1 MSRRR
6 EPRPAPAL
14 ELKTTRLAGIQV
26 ILNSAEHAALDTHLS
41 TLFAATPDFFDGEAA
56 VFECGRLPADA
67 PSPDWAWLARELESR
82 GLNPFAV
89 QNASAELAAAAREA
103 GLLVLNDT
111 ATAPAVAAEPAAA
124 PDPAA
129 AIAALAAAARE
140 AGLLNDAAPAP
151 AAPAATP
158 TRIIDKPLRSGQRV
172 YAAGGDIV
180 VLAAVNPGAEVIAD
194 GTIHVYAPL
203 KGRALA
209 GARGDTSAR
218 IFTTQLEAELVSIAG
233 VYRTFDTAPDA
244 AVAKKPAQIRLADA
258 SQIVIEPL

>member
-1 MSRRR
+1 MPRRR

-14 ELKTTRLAGIQV
+14 ELKTTRFSGIQV
-26 ILNSAEHAALDTHLS
+26 ILNSAEPAALDTHIS
-41 TLFAATPDFFDGEAA
+41 TLFAATPDFFGGEAA

-67 PSPDWAWLARELESR
+67 ASPDWTWLTQELRSR

-89 QNASAELAAAAREA
+89 QNASPELAAAARQA
-103 GLLVLNDT
+103 GLLVLND
-111 ATAPAVAAEPAAA
+111 V
-124 PDPAA
+124 
-129 AIAALAAAARE
+129 
-140 AGLLNDAAPAP
+140 APAP
-151 AAPAATP
+151 VVAATEPEPMPEPEAAPVPESAVPVAMP

-180 VLAAVNPGAEVIAD
+180 VLAAV
-194 GTIHVYAPL
+194 APL

-218 IFTTQLEAELVSIAG
+218 IFTTHLEAELVSIAG
-233 VYRTFDTAPDA
+233 VYRTFDGAPDA

>member
-1 MSRRR
+1 MPRRR

-26 ILNSAEHAALDTHLS
+26 ILNSAEHAALNTHLT
-41 TLFAATPDFFDGEAA
+41 TLFAATPDFFGGEAA

-67 PSPDWAWLARELESR
+67 ASPDWGWLAQELKSR

-89 QNASAELAAAAREA
+89 QNASPALAASALQA
-103 GLLVLNDT
+103 GLLVLND
-111 ATAPAVAAEPAAA
+111 AAPAVATVEASPQPEPEAE
-124 PDPAA
+124 
-129 AIAALAAAARE
+129 
-140 AGLLNDAAPAP
+140 APAESP
-151 AAPAATP
+151 SEIPVRTP
-158 TRIIDKPLRSGQRV
+158 TRVIDKPLRSGQRI

-194 GTIHVYAPL
+194 GSIHVYAPL

-218 IFTTQLEAELVSIAG
+218 IFTTHLEAELVSIAG
-233 VYRTFDTAPDA
+233 VYRTFDTALD
-244 AVAKKPAQIRLADA
+244 VALARKPAQIRLADA

>member
-1 MSRRR
+1 MPRRR

-26 ILNSAEHAALDTHLS
+26 ILNSAEHAALDTHLT
-41 TLFAATPDFFDGEAA
+41 TLFAATPDFFGGEAA
-56 VFECGRLPADA
+56 VFECSRLPADA
-67 PSPDWAWLARELESR
+67 ASPDWVWLAQELKNR

-89 QNASAELAAAAREA
+89 QNASAELAAAATQA
-103 GLLVLNDT
+103 GLLVLNQ
-111 ATAPAVAAEPAAA
+111 
-124 PDPAA
+124 
-129 AIAALAAAARE
+129 
-140 AGLLNDAAPAP
+140 
-151 AAPAATP
+151 AAPAAAASAP

-194 GTIHVYAPL
+194 GSIHVYAPL

-233 VYRTFDTAPDA
+233 VYRTFDSAPDA
-244 AVAKKPAQIRLADA
+244 AVAKKPAQIRLADS
-258 SQIVIEPL
+258 SQLVIEPL

>member
-1 MSRRR
+1 MPRRR

-26 ILNSAEHAALDTHLS
+26 ILNSAEHAALATHIS
-41 TLFAATPDFFDGEAA
+41 TLFAATPDFFGGEAA

-67 PSPDWAWLARELESR
+67 ASPDWAWLAQELKSR

-89 QNASAELAAAAREA
+89 QNASAELAASARQA
-103 GLLVLNDT
+103 GLLVLN
-111 ATAPAVAAEPAAA
+111 AAA
-124 PDPAA
+124 PVPAA
-129 AIAALAAAARE
+129 VMAE
-140 AGLLNDAAPAP
+140 PEPVPEPEMAPAP
-151 AAPAATP
+151 PPAASATVP

-194 GTIHVYAPL
+194 GSIHVYAPL
-203 KGRALA
+203 KGKALA

-218 IFTTQLEAELVSIAG
+218 IFTTHLEAELVSIAG
-233 VYRTFDTAPDA
+233 VYRTFDTALDA

-258 SQIVIEPL
+258 SQIIIESL

>member
-1 MSRRR
+1 MPRRR

-14 ELKTTRLAGIQV
+14 ELKTTRLTGIQI
-26 ILNSAEHAALDTHLS
+26 ILNSAEHAALDTHIT
-41 TLFAATPDFFDGEAA
+41 TLFAATPDFFGGEAA

-67 PSPDWAWLARELESR
+67 ASPDWAWLMQELKSR

-89 QNASAELAAAAREA
+89 QNASAELAASAARA
-103 GLLVLNDT
+103 GLLVLN
-111 ATAPAVAAEPAAA
+111 AAAPVAAEPE
-124 PDPAA
+124 PWPA
-129 AIAALAAAARE
+129 
-140 AGLLNDAAPAP
+140 
-151 AAPAATP
+151 AAPAAVP

-194 GTIHVYAPL
+194 GSIHVYAPL

-209 GARGDTSAR
+209 GARGDTTAR
-218 IFTTQLEAELVSIAG
+218 IFTTHLEAELVSIAG
-233 VYRTFDTAPDA
+233 VYRTFDTALDA

>member
-1 MSRRR
+1 MPRRR

-14 ELKTTRLAGIQV
+14 ELKTTRFSGIQV
-26 ILNSAEHAALDTHLS
+26 ILNSAEPAALDTHIS
-41 TLFAATPDFFDGEAA
+41 TLFAATPDFFGGEAA

-67 PSPDWAWLARELESR
+67 ASPDWTWLTQELRSR

-89 QNASAELAAAAREA
+89 QNASPELAAAARQA
-103 GLLVLNDT
+103 GLLVLND
-111 ATAPAVAAEPAAA
+111 V
-124 PDPAA
+124 
-129 AIAALAAAARE
+129 
-140 AGLLNDAAPAP
+140 APAP
-151 AAPAATP
+151 VVAATEPEPVPEAAPVPESAVPAAMP

-194 GTIHVYAPL
+194 GSIHVYAPL

-218 IFTTQLEAELVSIAG
+218 IFTTHLEAELVSIAG
-233 VYRTFDTAPDA
+233 VYRTFDGAPDA

>member
-1 MSRRR
+1 MPRRR
-6 EPRPAPAL
+6 EPRPTPAL
-14 ELKTTRLAGIQV
+14 ELKTTRLAGIQI
-26 ILNSAEHAALDTHLS
+26 ILNSAEPAALDTHIS
-41 TLFAATPDFFDGEAA
+41 TLFAATPDFFGGEAA

-67 PSPDWAWLARELESR
+67 AAPDWAWLVQELKSR

-89 QNASAELAAAAREA
+89 QNASNELAAAAVQA
-103 GLLVLNDT
+103 GLLVLN
-111 ATAPAVAAEPAAA
+111 AAAPAPMAAEAAPEPEPLPEPAAA
-124 PDPAA
+124 PAPQ
-129 AIAALAAAARE
+129 IAA
-140 AGLLNDAAPAP
+140 GN
-151 AAPAATP
+151 TVP

-194 GTIHVYAPL
+194 GSIHVYAPL

-209 GARGDTSAR
+209 GARGDVTAR
-218 IFTTQLEAELVSIAG
+218 IFTTHLEAELVSIAG
-233 VYRTFDTAPDA
+233 VYRTFDTALDA

>member
-1 MSRRR
+1 MPRRR

-26 ILNSAEHAALDTHLS
+26 VLNSAEHEALNTHL
-41 TLFAATPDFFDGEAA
+41 TTMFAATPDFFGGEAA
-56 VFECGRLPADA
+56 VFECGRLAADSA
-67 PSPDWAWLARELESR
+67 SPDWRWLAQELKDR

-89 QNASAELAAAAREA
+89 QNASPEIAAAAAEA
-103 GLLVLNDT
+103 GLLILN
-111 ATAPAVAAEPAAA
+111 AAAA
-124 PDPAA
+124 PT
-129 AIAALAAAARE
+129 
-140 AGLLNDAAPAP
+140 P
-151 AAPAATP
+151 AAPAEVAPEPVVEAEAPVAARTSASVP
-158 TRIIDKPLRSGQRV
+158 TRVIDKPLRSGQRV

-194 GTIHVYAPL
+194 GSIHVYAPL

-218 IFTTQLEAELVSIAG
+218 IFTTHLEAELVSIAG
-233 VYRTFDTAPDA
+233 VYRTFDAAPDA
-244 AVAKKPAQIRLADA
+244 AVARKPAQIRLADA

>member
-1 MSRRR
+1 MPRRR

-26 ILNSAEHAALDTHLS
+26 ILNSAEHAALDTHIS
-41 TLFAATPDFFDGEAA
+41 TLFAATPDFFGGEAA

-67 PSPDWAWLARELESR
+67 PSPDWAWLAQELKSR

-89 QNASAELAAAAREA
+89 QNASAELAAAARKA
-103 GLLVLNDT
+103 GLLV
-111 ATAPAVAAEPAAA
+111 
-124 PDPAA
+124 
-129 AIAALAAAARE
+129 
-140 AGLLNDAAPAP
+140 LNDAAPAP
-151 AAPAATP
+151 AVVAAEPVPEPVPEPAPEPAAPAAAP

-194 GTIHVYAPL
+194 GSIHVYAPL

-218 IFTTQLEAELVSIAG
+218 IFTTHLEAELVSIAG
-233 VYRTFDTAPDA
+233 VYRTFESAPDI
-244 AVAKKPAQIRLADA
+244 AVAKKPAQIRLADT

>member
-1 MSRRR
+1 MPRRR

-14 ELKTTRLAGIQV
+14 ELKTTRFAGIQV

-41 TLFAATPDFFDGEAA
+41 TLFAATPDFFGGEAA
-56 VFECGRLPADA
+56 VFDCSRLPADA
-67 PSPDWAWLARELESR
+67 ATPDWAWLAQELKSR

-89 QNASAELAAAAREA
+89 QNASPALAAAATDA
-103 GLLVLNDT
+103 GLLVLND
-111 ATAPAVAAEPAAA
+111 
-124 PDPAA
+124 
-129 AIAALAAAARE
+129 
-140 AGLLNDAAPAP
+140 AAPANPPVVEASPEPEPEPDPEPQSAPEP
-151 AAPAATP
+151 APPAPA

-194 GTIHVYAPL
+194 GSIHVYAPL

-209 GARGDTSAR
+209 GARGDTAAR
-218 IFTTQLEAELVSIAG
+218 IFTTHLEAELVSIAG
-233 VYRTFDTAPDA
+233 VYRTFESAPDA
-244 AVAKKPAQIRLADA
+244 AVARKPAQIRLADA

>member
-1 MSRRR
+1 MPRRR

-41 TLFAATPDFFDGEAA
+41 TLFAATPDFFGGEAA

-67 PSPDWAWLARELESR
+67 PSPDWAWLARELKSR

-89 QNASAELAAAAREA
+89 QNASAELAAAAQQA
-103 GLLVLNDT
+103 GLLVLND
-111 ATAPAVAAEPAAA
+111 V
-124 PDPAA
+124 
-129 AIAALAAAARE
+129 
-140 AGLLNDAAPAP
+140 APAP
-151 AAPAATP
+151 AAAAAEPEPVPEPEAVPAPEPAPSATAP

-194 GTIHVYAPL
+194 GSIHVYAPL

-218 IFTTQLEAELVSIAG
+218 IFTTHLEAELVSIAG
-233 VYRTFDTAPDA
+233 VYRTFDAAPDA
-244 AVAKKPAQIRLADA
+244 AVARKPAQIRLADA

>member
-1 MSRRR
+1 MPRRR

-26 ILNSAEHAALDTHLS
+26 ILNSAEHAALDTHLT
-41 TLFAATPDFFDGEAA
+41 TLFAATPDFFGGEAA

-67 PSPDWAWLARELESR
+67 ASPDWAWLAQELKSR

-89 QNASAELAAAAREA
+89 QNASPALAASAVLA
-103 GLLVLNDT
+103 GLLVLND
-111 ATAPAVAAEPAAA
+111 AAPAEAAVETLPAPEPEPEAAA
-124 PDPAA
+124 PAEPPA
-129 AIAALAAAARE
+129 E
-140 AGLLNDAAPAP
+140 VPAK
-151 AAPAATP
+151 TP
-158 TRIIDKPLRSGQRV
+158 TRIVDKPLRSGQRV

-194 GTIHVYAPL
+194 GSIHVYAPL

-209 GARGDTSAR
+209 GARGDISAR
-218 IFTTQLEAELVSIAG
+218 IFTTHLEAELVSIAG
-233 VYRTFDTAPDA
+233 VYRTFDAAPDA
-244 AVAKKPAQIRLADA
+244 SVAKKPAQIRLADA

>member
-1 MSRRR
+1 MPRRR

-41 TLFAATPDFFDGEAA
+41 TLFAATPDFFGGEAA

-67 PSPDWAWLARELESR
+67 PSPDWAWLARELKSR

-89 QNASAELAAAAREA
+89 QNASAELAAAAQQA
-103 GLLVLNDT
+103 GLLVLNDV
-111 ATAPAVAAEPAAA
+111 ASAPAAAAAEPE
-124 PDPAA
+124 PVPEP
-129 AIAALAAAARE
+129 E
-140 AGLLNDAAPAP
+140 AVPAP
-151 AAPAATP
+151 EPAPSATAP

-194 GTIHVYAPL
+194 GSIHVYAPL

-218 IFTTQLEAELVSIAG
+218 IFTTHLEAELVSIAG
-233 VYRTFDTAPDA
+233 VYRTFDAAPDA
-244 AVAKKPAQIRLADA
+244 AVARKPAQIRLADA

>member
-1 MSRRR
+1 MPRRR

-14 ELKTTRLAGIQV
+14 ELKTTRIAGIQV

-41 TLFAATPDFFDGEAA
+41 TLFADTPDFFGGEAT

-67 PSPDWAWLARELESR
+67 PSPDWAWLAQELKNR

-89 QNASAELAAAAREA
+89 QNASAEVAAAAKKA
-103 GLLVLNDT
+103 GLLVLND
-111 ATAPAVAAEPAAA
+111 AAPALAVVAAEPEPA
-124 PDPAA
+124 PAPTPEPAPEPAA
-129 AIAALAAAARE
+129 AA
-140 AGLLNDAAPAP
+140 
-151 AAPAATP
+151 P

-172 YAAGGDIV
+172 YAAGGDVV

-194 GTIHVYAPL
+194 GSIHVYAPL

-218 IFTTQLEAELVSIAG
+218 IFTTHLEAELVSIAG
-233 VYRTFDTAPDA
+233 VYRTFESAPDA
-244 AVAKKPAQIRLADA
+244 AVARKPAQIRLADA

>member
-1 MSRRR
+1 MPRRR
-6 EPRPAPAL
+6 ESRPAPAL

-26 ILNSAEHAALDTHLS
+26 ILNSAEHAVLAAHIN
-41 TLFAATPDFFDGEAA
+41 TLFAATPDFFGGEAA

-67 PSPDWAWLARELESR
+67 PPPDWAWLAQELKSR

-89 QNASAELAAAAREA
+89 QNASAGLAAAAKKA
-103 GLLVLNDT
+103 GLLV
-111 ATAPAVAAEPAAA
+111 
-124 PDPAA
+124 
-129 AIAALAAAARE
+129 
-140 AGLLNDAAPAP
+140 LNDAAPAP
-151 AAPAATP
+151 AVVAVEPEPTPEPVPEPATEPAAPAAAP

-194 GTIHVYAPL
+194 GSIHVYAPL

-218 IFTTQLEAELVSIAG
+218 IFTTHLEAELVSIAG
-233 VYRTFDTAPDA
+233 VYRTFESAPDT

>member
-1 MSRRR
+1 MPRRR

-14 ELKTTRLAGIQV
+14 ELKTTRIAGIQV

-41 TLFAATPDFFDGEAA
+41 TLFADTPDFFGGEAA

-67 PSPDWAWLARELESR
+67 PSPDWAWLAQELKSR

-89 QNASAELAAAAREA
+89 QNASADLAAAAKKA
-103 GLLVLNDT
+103 GLLVLND
-111 ATAPAVAAEPAAA
+111 AAPALAAVAAEPE
-124 PDPAA
+124 P
-129 AIAALAAAARE
+129 
-140 AGLLNDAAPAP
+140 APAP
-151 AAPAATP
+151 TPEPAPESAAPAAAP

-194 GTIHVYAPL
+194 GSIHVYAPL

-218 IFTTQLEAELVSIAG
+218 IFTTHLEAELVSIAG
-233 VYRTFDTAPDA
+233 VYRTFESAPDA
-244 AVAKKPAQIRLADA
+244 AVARKPAQIRLADA

>member
-1 MSRRR
+1 MPRRR

-14 ELKTTRLAGIQV
+14 ELKTTRFAGIQV
-26 ILNSAEHAALDTHLS
+26 ILNSAEHAALDTHLT
-41 TLFAATPDFFDGEAA
+41 TLFAATPDFFGGEAA
-56 VFECGRLPADA
+56 VFDCARLPADA
-67 PSPDWAWLARELESR
+67 ASPDWTWLTRELKNR

-89 QNASAELAAAAREA
+89 QNASAELAASAAQA
-103 GLLVLNDT
+103 GLLVLND
-111 ATAPAVAAEPAAA
+111 AAPALAPVAAQPEPKPEHQAAAAAEPALSA
-124 PDPAA
+124 PV
-129 AIAALAAAARE
+129 
-140 AGLLNDAAPAP
+140 
-151 AAPAATP
+151 P

-194 GTIHVYAPL
+194 GSIHVYAPL

-233 VYRTFDTAPDA
+233 VYRTFDSAPDA
-244 AVAKKPAQIRLADA
+244 AVARKPAQVRLTDT

>member
-1 MSRRR
+1 MPRRR

-14 ELKTTRLAGIQV
+14 ELKTTRLAGIQI
-26 ILNSAEHAALDTHLS
+26 ILNSAEHAALDTHIS
-41 TLFAATPDFFDGEAA
+41 TLFAATPDFFGGEAA

-67 PSPDWAWLARELESR
+67 AAPDWAWLAQELKSR

-89 QNASAELAAAAREA
+89 QNASPELAAAASRA
-103 GLLVLNDT
+103 GLLVLN
-111 ATAPAVAAEPAAA
+111 A
-124 PDPAA
+124 
-129 AIAALAAAARE
+129 
-140 AGLLNDAAPAP
+140 AAPAP
-151 AAPAATP
+151 AAAELAPEPEPELVAAPVDAPAASAAVP

-194 GTIHVYAPL
+194 GSIHVYAPL

-209 GARGDTSAR
+209 GARGDVTAR
-218 IFTTQLEAELVSIAG
+218 IFTTHLEAELVSIAG
-233 VYRTFDTAPDA
+233 VYRTFDTALDA

>member
-1 MSRRR
+1 MPRRR

-26 ILNSAEHAALDTHLS
+26 ILNSAEHAALDTHIS
-41 TLFAATPDFFDGEAA
+41 TLFAATPDFFGGEAA

-67 PSPDWAWLARELESR
+67 PSPDWAWLAQELKSR

-89 QNASAELAAAAREA
+89 QNASAELAASAKKA
-103 GLLVLNDT
+103 GLLV
-111 ATAPAVAAEPAAA
+111 
-124 PDPAA
+124 
-129 AIAALAAAARE
+129 
-140 AGLLNDAAPAP
+140 LNDAAPAP
-151 AAPAATP
+151 AVVAAEPAPEPVPEPTPEPAAPAAAS

-194 GTIHVYAPL
+194 GSIHVYAPL
-203 KGRALA
+203 KGKALA

-218 IFTTQLEAELVSIAG
+218 IFTTHLEAELVSIAG
-233 VYRTFDTAPDA
+233 VYRTFETAPDA

-258 SQIVIEPL
+258 SQLVIEPL

>member
-1 MSRRR
+1 MPRRR

-26 ILNSAEHAALDTHLS
+26 ILNSAEHAALATHIS
-41 TLFAATPDFFDGEAA
+41 TLFAATPDFFGGEAA

-67 PSPDWAWLARELESR
+67 ASPDWAWLAQELQSR

-89 QNASAELAAAAREA
+89 QNASNELAAAAAKA
-103 GLLVLNDT
+103 GLLVLN
-111 ATAPAVAAEPAAA
+111 AAAPAPVVAEPAPEPVPEPLPEPAAA
-124 PDPAA
+124 LAPQPAV
-129 AIAALAAAARE
+129 
-140 AGLLNDAAPAP
+140 PV
-151 AAPAATP
+151 P

-194 GTIHVYAPL
+194 GSIHVYAPL

-209 GARGDTSAR
+209 GARGDVTAR
-218 IFTTQLEAELVSIAG
+218 IFTTHLEAELVSIAG
-233 VYRTFDTAPDA
+233 VYRTFDTALDA

>member
-1 MSRRR
+1 MPRRR

-14 ELKTTRLAGIQV
+14 ELKTTRFAGIQV

-56 VFECGRLPADA
+56 VFDCARLPADA
-67 PSPDWAWLARELESR
+67 AAPDWAWLVQQLTSR

-89 QNASAELAAAAREA
+89 QNASPELATAATAA
-103 GLLVLNDT
+103 GLLVLNDVAPT
-111 ATAPAVAAEPAAA
+111 PATAAVEMPEPEPEVAAPPVAESPAAV
-124 PDPAA
+124 
-129 AIAALAAAARE
+129 
-140 AGLLNDAAPAP
+140 
-151 AAPAATP
+151 P

-194 GTIHVYAPL
+194 GSIHVYASL

-218 IFTTQLEAELVSIAG
+218 IFTTHLEAELVSIAG
-233 VYRTFDTAPDA
+233 VYRTFDAAPEP
-244 AVAKKPAQIRLADA
+244 AVTKKPAQIRLADA
-258 SQIVIEPL
+258 SQLVIEPL

>member
-1 MSRRR
+1 MPRRR

-14 ELKTTRLAGIQV
+14 ELKTTRLAGIQI
-26 ILNSAEHAALDTHLS
+26 ILNSAEHAALETHLS
-41 TLFAATPDFFDGEAA
+41 TLFAATPDFFGGEAA

-67 PSPDWAWLARELESR
+67 APPDWAWLAQELKSR

-89 QNASAELAAAAREA
+89 QNASAELAAAATQA
-103 GLLVLNDT
+103 GLLVLND
-111 ATAPAVAAEPAAA
+111 AAPAAA
-124 PDPAA
+124 KAPP
-129 AIAALAAAARE
+129 E
-140 AGLLNDAAPAP
+140 PEAAPAP
-151 AAPAATP
+151 APEAAPQPAPPPAAVT
-158 TRIIDKPLRSGQRV
+158 TRVIDKPLRSGQRV

-194 GTIHVYAPL
+194 GSIHVYAPL

-218 IFTTQLEAELVSIAG
+218 IFTTHLEAELVSIAG
-233 VYRTFDTAPDA
+233 VYRTFESAPDA
-244 AVAKKPAQIRLADA
+244 TVARKPAQIRLADA

>member
-1 MSRRR
+1 MPRRR

-26 ILNSAEHAALDTHLS
+26 ILNSAEHAALDTHIS
-41 TLFAATPDFFDGEAA
+41 TLFAATPDFFGGEAA

-67 PSPDWAWLARELESR
+67 PSPDWAWLAQELKSR

-89 QNASAELAAAAREA
+89 QNASAELATAAQQA
-103 GLLVLNDT
+103 GLLV
-111 ATAPAVAAEPAAA
+111 
-124 PDPAA
+124 
-129 AIAALAAAARE
+129 
-140 AGLLNDAAPAP
+140 LNDAAPAP
-151 AAPAATP
+151 AVVAAEPAPEPVPEPAAAAAAP

-194 GTIHVYAPL
+194 GSIHVYAPL

-218 IFTTQLEAELVSIAG
+218 IFTTHLEAELVSIAG
-233 VYRTFDTAPDA
+233 VYRTFDAAPDA
-244 AVAKKPAQIRLADA
+244 AVARKPAQIRLADT